1 MSRKSLET
9 IGYYHILEKL
19 KECAATENAGNR
31 IMEMDP
37 ILSETELRKQQRDT
51 TQARAMIELAG
62 TPPIPAMEHVEEY
75 LQKAVRGDMLL
86 PEQLEETG
94 MFLSAVRRLKS
105 YLLRGEEGRISL
117 AFYNQNLAFPE
128 ELQEEIERCIR
139 GGRVDDYASAYLKDI
154 KKQIQILEEKVS
166 ERAERAL
173 KTNRQY
179 LNDSFVVTRNGRFC
193 IPVKKECRSMVP
205 GSVVGQSS
213 TGATLFIEP
222 EAVANLREELEIY
235 RIEEDAEER
244 KILYTLT
251 NMTAE
256 REAEL
261 MEDIR
266 VIQKLDFMF
275 AKGKLSLEMDAV
287 EPKIN
292 LEQYMELKGAR
303 HPMLEKESC
312 VPLDFQIGRGIRGV
326 IITGPNTGGKTVA
339 IKTVALMSA
348 MACSGLHVPCRE
360 ADICMQN
367 QILCDIG
374 DGQNISDN
382 LSTFSA
388 HIKNV
393 LDILKRVRPDS
404 LVIMDELGSGTDPQ
418 EGMGIAISIL
428 EELRR
433 SGALFLVTTHYPE
446 VKEYADRYG
455 DAQNARM
462 EFDRDSL
469 KPLYRLKVGEAGE
482 SCALYIAKRLG
493 FPDKMLASAA
503 REAYGERSE
512 ALIQNMH
519 LHGGS
524 SRLEKL
530 HAPRIEKAAV
540 VRDSMDAV
548 RKFTRGDS
556 VTILPDEKIGIV
568 VKPADK
574 NGNVLVQLRNEKMLI
589 SHKRLRLKVAA
600 AELYPE
606 DYDFSIIFD
615 TVEVRK
621 ARHKMGKHHMEGL
634 EIEVEE

>member
-1 MSRKSLET
+1 MSNKSLET
-9 IGYYHILEKL
+9 IGYYNILEKL
-19 KECAATENAGNR
+19 RECTSTEKAGER
-31 IMEMDP
+31 ILEMQP
-37 ILSETELRKQQRDT
+37 ILSETDLRKQLRDT
-51 TQARAMIELAG
+51 TQARAMLELSG

-75 LQKAVRGDMLL
+75 LQKAVKGNMLM
-86 PEQLEETG
+86 PEQLEEIG

-105 YLLRGEEGRISL
+105 YLQRGEEGRISL
-117 AFYNQNLAFPE
+117 AFYNRNLIFPE
-128 ELQEEIERCIR
+128 ELQGEIERCIR
-139 GGRVDDYASAYLKDI
+139 SGRVDDHASAYLKDI
-154 KKQIQILEEKVS
+154 RKQIQFLEEKVS

-179 LNDSFVVTRNGRFC
+179 LNDSFVVKRNGRFC
-193 IPVKKECRSMVP
+193 IPVKKECRSLVP
-205 GSVVGQSS
+205 GTVVEQSS

-222 EAVANLREELEIY
+222 ETVANLREDLEIY

-244 KILYTLT
+244 KILYTIT

-266 VIQKLDFMF
+266 VIEKLDFIF
-275 AKGKLSLEMDAV
+275 AKGKLSLEMDGT

-303 HPMLEKESC
+303 HPMLDKASC
-312 VPLDFQIGRGIRGV
+312 VPLDFQIGKGIRGV

-348 MACSGLHVPCRE
+348 MACSGLHVPCNE

-393 LDILKRVRPDS
+393 LDILKRVRPES

-428 EELRR
+428 EELRK

-446 VKEYADRYG
+446 VKEYADRYEEV
-455 DAQNARM
+455 QNARM

-469 KPLYRLKVGEAGE
+469 RPLYRLRVGEAGE

-493 FPDKMLASAA
+493 FPDGMLAAAA
-503 REAYGERSE
+503 REAYGDKSS
-512 ALIQNMH
+512 AFIQSMEIQE
-519 LHGGS
+519 HG
-524 SRLEKL
+524 RKLEKI
-530 HAPRIEKAAV
+530 HVPRIKRAV
-540 VRDSMDAV
+540 EIKDSMETV
-548 RKFTRGDS
+548 RKFSRGDS
-556 VTILPDEKIGIV
+556 VSILPDGKIGIV

-574 NGNVLVQLRNEKMLI
+574 NGSVLVQFRNEKQLI

-615 TVEVRK
+615 TVEIRK
-621 ARHKMGKHHMEGL
+621 ARHQMAKHHMEGL

>member
-31 IMEMDP
+31 IMEMVP

-117 AFYNQNLAFPE
+117 AYYNQNLAFPE

-205 GSVVGQSS
+205 GSVVEQSS

-455 DAQNARM
+455 DVQNARM

-482 SCALYIAKRLG
+482 SCALYIAKSLG
-493 FPDKMLASAA
+493 FPDKMLAAAA

-574 NGNVLVQLRNEKMLI
+574 NGNVLVQLRNEKMLT

-606 DYDFSIIFD
+606 DYDFSIICD

>member
-1 MSRKSLET
+1 MSNKSLET
-9 IGYYHILEKL
+9 IGYYNILEKL
-19 KECAATENAGNR
+19 RECTSTEKAGER
-31 IMEMDP
+31 ILEMQP
-37 ILSETELRKQQRDT
+37 ILSETDLRKQLRDT
-51 TQARAMIELAG
+51 TQARAMLELSG

-75 LQKAVRGDMLL
+75 LQKAVKGNMLM
-86 PEQLEETG
+86 PEQLEEIG

-105 YLLRGEEGRISL
+105 YLQRGEEGRISL
-117 AFYNQNLAFPE
+117 AFYNRNLIFPE

-139 GGRVDDYASAYLKDI
+139 SGRVDDHASAYLKDI
-154 KKQIQILEEKVS
+154 RKQIQFLEEKVS

-179 LNDSFVVTRNGRFC
+179 LNDSFVVKRNGRFC
-193 IPVKKECRSMVP
+193 IPVKKECRSLVP
-205 GSVVGQSS
+205 GTVVEQSS

-222 EAVANLREELEIY
+222 ETVANLREDLEIY

-244 KILYTLT
+244 KILYTIT

-266 VIQKLDFMF
+266 VIEKLDFIF
-275 AKGKLSLEMDAV
+275 AKGKLSLEMDGT

-303 HPMLEKESC
+303 HPMLDKASC
-312 VPLDFQIGRGIRGV
+312 VPLDFQIGKGIRGV

-348 MACSGLHVPCRE
+348 MACSGLHVPCNE

-393 LDILKRVRPDS
+393 LNILKRVRPES

-428 EELRR
+428 EELRK

-446 VKEYADRYG
+446 VKEYADRYEEV
-455 DAQNARM
+455 QNARM

-469 KPLYRLKVGEAGE
+469 RPLYRLRVGEAGE

-493 FPDKMLASAA
+493 FPDGMLAAAA
-503 REAYGERSE
+503 REAYGDKSS
-512 ALIQNMH
+512 AFIQSMEIQE
-519 LHGGS
+519 HG
-524 SRLEKL
+524 RKLEKI
-530 HAPRIEKAAV
+530 HVPRIKRAV
-540 VRDSMDAV
+540 EIKDSMETV
-548 RKFTRGDS
+548 RKFSRGDS
-556 VTILPDEKIGIV
+556 VSILPDGKIGIV

-574 NGNVLVQLRNEKMLI
+574 NGSVLVQFRNEKQLI

-615 TVEVRK
+615 TVEIRK
-621 ARHKMGKHHMEGL
+621 ARHQMAKHHMEGL

>member
-31 IMEMDP
+31 IMEMVP

-117 AFYNQNLAFPE
+117 AYYNQNLAFPE

-205 GSVVGQSS
+205 GSVVEQSS

-235 RIEEDAEER
+235 KIEEDAEER
-244 KILYTLT
+244 RILYTLT

-312 VPLDFQIGRGIRGV
+312 VPLDFQISRGIRGV

-455 DAQNARM
+455 DVQNARM

-574 NGNVLVQLRNEKMLI
+574 NGNVLVQLRNEKILI

>member
-31 IMEMDP
+31 IMEMVP

-62 TPPIPAMEHVEEY
+62 TPPIPAREHVEEY

-117 AFYNQNLAFPE
+117 AYYNQNLSFPE

-205 GSVVGQSS
+205 GSVVEQSS

-455 DAQNARM
+455 DVQNARM

-493 FPDKMLASAA
+493 FPDKMLAAAA

>member
-31 IMEMDP
+31 IMEMVP

-117 AFYNQNLAFPE
+117 AYYNQNLAFPE

-205 GSVVGQSS
+205 GSVVEQSS

-235 RIEEDAEER
+235 KIEEDAEER

-455 DAQNARM
+455 DVQNARM

-493 FPDKMLASAA
+493 FPDKMLAAAA

>member
-1 MSRKSLET
+1 MSNKSLET
-9 IGYYHILEKL
+9 IGYYNILEKL
-19 KECAATENAGNR
+19 RECTSTEKAGER
-31 IMEMDP
+31 ILEMQP
-37 ILSETELRKQQRDT
+37 ILSETDLRKQLRDT
-51 TQARAMIELAG
+51 TQARAMLELSG

-75 LQKAVRGDMLL
+75 LQKAVKGNMLM
-86 PEQLEETG
+86 PEQLEEIG

-105 YLLRGEEGRISL
+105 YLQRGEEGRISL
-117 AFYNQNLAFPE
+117 AFYNRNLIFPE

-139 GGRVDDYASAYLKDI
+139 SGRVDDHASAYLKDI
-154 KKQIQILEEKVS
+154 RKQIQFLEEKVS

-179 LNDSFVVTRNGRFC
+179 LNDSFVVKRNGRFC
-193 IPVKKECRSMVP
+193 IPVKKECRSLVP
-205 GSVVGQSS
+205 GTVVEQSS

-222 EAVANLREELEIY
+222 ETVANLREDLEIY

-244 KILYTLT
+244 KILYTIT

-303 HPMLEKESC
+303 HPMLDKASC
-312 VPLDFQIGRGIRGV
+312 VPLDFQIGKGIRGV

-348 MACSGLHVPCRE
+348 MACSGLHVPCNE

-393 LDILKRVRPDS
+393 LDILKRVRPES

-428 EELRR
+428 EELRK

-446 VKEYADRYG
+446 VKEYADRYEEV
-455 DAQNARM
+455 QNARM

-469 KPLYRLKVGEAGE
+469 RPLYRLRVGEAGE

-493 FPDKMLASAA
+493 FPDGMLAAAA
-503 REAYGERSE
+503 REAYGDKSS
-512 ALIQNMH
+512 AFIQSMEIQE
-519 LHGGS
+519 HG
-524 SRLEKL
+524 RKLEKI
-530 HAPRIEKAAV
+530 HVPRIKRAV
-540 VRDSMDAV
+540 EIKDSMETV
-548 RKFTRGDS
+548 RKFSRGDS
-556 VTILPDEKIGIV
+556 VSILPDGKIGIV

-574 NGNVLVQLRNEKMLI
+574 NGSVLVQFRNEKQLI

-615 TVEVRK
+615 TVEIRK
-621 ARHKMGKHHMEGL
+621 ARHQMTKHHMEGL

>member
-1 MSRKSLET
+1 M
-9 IGYYHILEKL
+9 
-19 KECAATENAGNR
+19 
-31 IMEMDP
+31 
-37 ILSETELRKQQRDT
+37 
-51 TQARAMIELAG
+51 
-62 TPPIPAMEHVEEY
+62 
-75 LQKAVRGDMLL
+75 
-86 PEQLEETG
+86 
-94 MFLSAVRRLKS
+94 
-105 YLLRGEEGRISL
+105 
-117 AFYNQNLAFPE
+117 
-128 ELQEEIERCIR
+128 
-139 GGRVDDYASAYLKDI
+139 
-154 KKQIQILEEKVS
+154 
-166 ERAERAL
+166 
-173 KTNRQY
+173 
-179 LNDSFVVTRNGRFC
+179 
-193 IPVKKECRSMVP
+193 
-205 GSVVGQSS
+205 
-213 TGATLFIEP
+213 
-222 EAVANLREELEIY
+222 
-235 RIEEDAEER
+235 
-244 KILYTLT
+244 
-251 NMTAE
+251 
-256 REAEL
+256 
-261 MEDIR
+261 
-266 VIQKLDFMF
+266 
-275 AKGKLSLEMDAV
+275 
-287 EPKIN
+287 
-292 LEQYMELKGAR
+292 
-303 HPMLEKESC
+303 
-312 VPLDFQIGRGIRGV
+312 
-326 IITGPNTGGKTVA
+326 A

-455 DAQNARM
+455 DVQNARM

-493 FPDKMLASAA
+493 FPDKMLAAAA

-540 VRDSMDAV
+540 VRDSMELCV
-548 RKFTRGDS
+548 N
-556 VTILPDEKIGIV
+556 LPE
-568 VKPADK
+568 A
-574 NGNVLVQLRNEKMLI
+574 
-589 SHKRLRLKVAA
+589 
-600 AELYPE
+600 
-606 DYDFSIIFD
+606 
-615 TVEVRK
+615 TV
-621 ARHKMGKHHMEGL
+621 
-634 EIEVEE
+634 

>member
-1 MSRKSLET
+1 MSNKSLET
-9 IGYYHILEKL
+9 IGYYNILEKL
-19 KECAATENAGNR
+19 RECTSTEKAGER
-31 IMEMDP
+31 ILEMQP
-37 ILSETELRKQQRDT
+37 ILSETDLRKQLRDT
-51 TQARAMIELAG
+51 TQARAMLELSG
-62 TPPIPAMEHVEEY
+62 TPPIPSMEHVEEY
-75 LQKAVRGDMLL
+75 LQKAVKGNMLV
-86 PEQLEETG
+86 PEQLEVIG

-105 YLLRGEEGRISL
+105 YLQRGEERRISL
-117 AFYNQNLAFPE
+117 AFYNRNLIFPE

-139 GGRVDDYASAYLKDI
+139 SGRVDDHASAYLKDI
-154 KKQIQILEEKVS
+154 RKQIQFLEEKVS

-179 LNDSFVVTRNGRFC
+179 LNDSFVVKRNGRFC
-193 IPVKKECRSMVP
+193 IPVKKECRSLVP
-205 GSVVGQSS
+205 GTVVEQSS

-222 EAVANLREELEIY
+222 ETVANLREDLEIY

-244 KILYTLT
+244 KILYTIT

-266 VIQKLDFMF
+266 VIEKLDFIF
-275 AKGKLSLEMDAV
+275 AKGKLSLEMDGT

-303 HPMLEKESC
+303 HPMLDKASC
-312 VPLDFQIGRGIRGV
+312 VPLDFQIGKEIRGV

-348 MACSGLHVPCRE
+348 MACSGLHVPCNE

-393 LDILKRVRPDS
+393 LDILKRVRPES

-428 EELRR
+428 EELRK

-446 VKEYADRYG
+446 VKEYADRYEEV
-455 DAQNARM
+455 QNARM

-469 KPLYRLKVGEAGE
+469 RPLYRLRVGEAGE

-493 FPDKMLASAA
+493 FPDGMLAAAA
-503 REAYGERSE
+503 REAYGDKSS
-512 ALIQNMH
+512 AFIQSMEIQEN
-519 LHGGS
+519 G
-524 SRLEKL
+524 RKLEKI
-530 HAPRIEKAAV
+530 HVPRIKKAV
-540 VRDSMDAV
+540 EIKDSMETV
-548 RKFTRGDS
+548 RKFSRGDS
-556 VTILPDEKIGIV
+556 VSILPDGKIGIV

-574 NGNVLVQLRNEKMLI
+574 NGSVLVQFRNEKQLI

-615 TVEVRK
+615 TVEIRK
-621 ARHKMGKHHMEGL
+621 ARHQMAKHHMEGL

>member
-1 MSRKSLET
+1 MSNKSLET
-9 IGYYHILEKL
+9 IGYYNILEKL
-19 KECAATENAGNR
+19 RECTSTEKAGER
-31 IMEMDP
+31 ILEMQP
-37 ILSETELRKQQRDT
+37 ILSETDLRKQLRDT
-51 TQARAMIELAG
+51 TQARAMLELSG

-75 LQKAVRGDMLL
+75 LQKAVKGNMLM
-86 PEQLEETG
+86 PEQLEEIG

-105 YLLRGEEGRISL
+105 YLQRGEEGRISL
-117 AFYNQNLAFPE
+117 AFYNRNLIFPE

-139 GGRVDDYASAYLKDI
+139 SGRVDDHASAYLKDI
-154 KKQIQILEEKVS
+154 RKQIQFLEEKVS

-179 LNDSFVVTRNGRFC
+179 LNDSFVVKRNGRFC
-193 IPVKKECRSMVP
+193 IPVKKECRSLVP
-205 GSVVGQSS
+205 GTVVEQSS

-222 EAVANLREELEIY
+222 ETVANLREDLEIY

-244 KILYTLT
+244 KILYTIT

-266 VIQKLDFMF
+266 VIEKLDFIF
-275 AKGKLSLEMDAV
+275 AKGKLSLEMDGT

-303 HPMLEKESC
+303 HPMLDKASC
-312 VPLDFQIGRGIRGV
+312 VPLDFQIGKGIRGV

-348 MACSGLHVPCRE
+348 MACSGLHVPCNE

-393 LDILKRVRPDS
+393 LDILKRVRPES

-428 EELRR
+428 EELRK

-446 VKEYADRYG
+446 VKEYADRYEEV
-455 DAQNARM
+455 QNARM

-469 KPLYRLKVGEAGE
+469 RPLYRLRVGEAGE

-493 FPDKMLASAA
+493 FPDGMLAAAA
-503 REAYGERSE
+503 REAYGDKSS
-512 ALIQNMH
+512 AFIQSMEIQEN
-519 LHGGS
+519 G
-524 SRLEKL
+524 RKLEKI
-530 HAPRIEKAAV
+530 HVPRIKRAV
-540 VRDSMDAV
+540 EIKDSMETV
-548 RKFTRGDS
+548 RKFSRGDS
-556 VTILPDEKIGIV
+556 VSILPDGKIGIV

-574 NGNVLVQLRNEKMLI
+574 NGSVLVQFRNEKQLI

-615 TVEVRK
+615 TVEIRK
-621 ARHKMGKHHMEGL
+621 ARHQMTKHHMEGL

>member
-31 IMEMDP
+31 IMEMVP

-117 AFYNQNLAFPE
+117 AYYNQNLAFPE

-205 GSVVGQSS
+205 GSVVEQSS

-235 RIEEDAEER
+235 KIEEDAEER
-244 KILYTLT
+244 RILYTLT

-326 IITGPNTGGKTVA
+326 IITGPKTGGKTVA

-455 DAQNARM
+455 DVQNARM

-493 FPDKMLASAA
+493 FPDKMLAAAA

>member
-31 IMEMDP
+31 IMEMVP

-117 AFYNQNLAFPE
+117 AYYNQNLAFPE

-205 GSVVGQSS
+205 GSVVEQSS

-455 DAQNARM
+455 DVQNARM

>member
-1 MSRKSLET
+1 MSNKSLET
-9 IGYYHILEKL
+9 IGYYNILEKL
-19 KECAATENAGNR
+19 RECTSTEKAGER
-31 IMEMDP
+31 ILEMQP
-37 ILSETELRKQQRDT
+37 ILSETDLRKQLRDT
-51 TQARAMIELAG
+51 TQARAMLELSG

-75 LQKAVRGDMLL
+75 LQKAVKGNMLM
-86 PEQLEETG
+86 PEQLEEIG

-105 YLLRGEEGRISL
+105 YLQRGEEGRISL
-117 AFYNQNLAFPE
+117 AFYNRNLIFPE

-139 GGRVDDYASAYLKDI
+139 SGRVDDHASAYLKDI
-154 KKQIQILEEKVS
+154 RKQIQLLEEKVS

-179 LNDSFVVTRNGRFC
+179 LNDSFVVKRNGRFC
-193 IPVKKECRSMVP
+193 IPVKKECRSLVP
-205 GSVVGQSS
+205 GTVVEQSS

-222 EAVANLREELEIY
+222 ETVANLREDLEIY

-244 KILYTLT
+244 KILYTIT

-266 VIQKLDFMF
+266 VIEKLDFIF
-275 AKGKLSLEMDAV
+275 AKGKLSLEMDGT

-303 HPMLEKESC
+303 HPMLDKASC
-312 VPLDFQIGRGIRGV
+312 VPLDFQIGKGIRGV

-339 IKTVALMSA
+339 IKTVALMGA
-348 MACSGLHVPCRE
+348 MACSGLHVPCNE

-393 LDILKRVRPDS
+393 LDILKRVRPES

-428 EELRR
+428 EELRK

-446 VKEYADRYG
+446 VKEYADRYEEV
-455 DAQNARM
+455 QNARM

-469 KPLYRLKVGEAGE
+469 RPLYRLRVGEAGE

-493 FPDKMLASAA
+493 FPDGMLAAAA
-503 REAYGERSE
+503 REAYGDKSS
-512 ALIQNMH
+512 AFIQSMEIQEN
-519 LHGGS
+519 G
-524 SRLEKL
+524 RKLEKI
-530 HAPRIEKAAV
+530 HVPRIKRAV
-540 VRDSMDAV
+540 EIKDSMETV
-548 RKFTRGDS
+548 RKFSRGDS
-556 VTILPDEKIGIV
+556 VSILPDGKIGIV

-574 NGNVLVQLRNEKMLI
+574 NGSVLVQFRNEKQLI

-615 TVEVRK
+615 TVEIRK
-621 ARHKMGKHHMEGL
+621 ARHQMGKHHMEGL

>member
-31 IMEMDP
+31 IMEMVP

-117 AFYNQNLAFPE
+117 AYYNQNLAFPE

-205 GSVVGQSS
+205 GSVVEQSS

-455 DAQNARM
+455 DVQNARM
-462 EFDRDSL
+462 EFDRASL

>member
-1 MSRKSLET
+1 MSNKSLET
-9 IGYYHILEKL
+9 IGYYNILEKL
-19 KECAATENAGNR
+19 RECTSTEKAGER
-31 IMEMDP
+31 ILEMQP
-37 ILSETELRKQQRDT
+37 ILSETDLRKQLRDT
-51 TQARAMIELAG
+51 TQARAMLELSG

-75 LQKAVRGDMLL
+75 LQKAVKGNMLM
-86 PEQLEETG
+86 PEQLEEIG

-105 YLLRGEEGRISL
+105 YLQRGEEGRISL
-117 AFYNQNLAFPE
+117 AFYNRNLIFPE

-139 GGRVDDYASAYLKDI
+139 SGRVDDHASAYLKDI
-154 KKQIQILEEKVS
+154 RKQIQFLEEKVS

-179 LNDSFVVTRNGRFC
+179 LNDSFVVKRNGRFC
-193 IPVKKECRSMVP
+193 IPVKKECRSLVP
-205 GSVVGQSS
+205 GTVVEQSS

-222 EAVANLREELEIY
+222 ETVANLRENLEIY

-244 KILYTLT
+244 KILYTIT

-266 VIQKLDFMF
+266 VIEKLDFIF
-275 AKGKLSLEMDAV
+275 AKGKLSLEMDGT

-303 HPMLEKESC
+303 HPMLDKASC
-312 VPLDFQIGRGIRGV
+312 VPLDFQIGKGIRGV

-348 MACSGLHVPCRE
+348 MACSGLHVPCNE

-393 LDILKRVRPDS
+393 LDILKRVRPES

-428 EELRR
+428 EELRK

-446 VKEYADRYG
+446 VKEYADRYEEV
-455 DAQNARM
+455 QNARM

-469 KPLYRLKVGEAGE
+469 RPLYRLRVGEAGE

-493 FPDKMLASAA
+493 FPDGMLAAAA
-503 REAYGERSE
+503 REAYGDKSS
-512 ALIQNMH
+512 AFIQSMEIQE
-519 LHGGS
+519 HG
-524 SRLEKL
+524 RKLEKI
-530 HAPRIEKAAV
+530 HVPRIKRAMEIK
-540 VRDSMDAV
+540 DSMETV
-548 RKFTRGDS
+548 RKFSRGDS
-556 VTILPDEKIGIV
+556 VSILPDGKIGIV

-574 NGNVLVQLRNEKMLI
+574 NGSVLVQFRNEKQLI

-615 TVEVRK
+615 TVEIRK
-621 ARHKMGKHHMEGL
+621 ARHQMAKHHMEGL

>member
-1 MSRKSLET
+1 MSNKSLET
-9 IGYYHILEKL
+9 IGYYNILEKL
-19 KECAATENAGNR
+19 RECTSTEKAGER
-31 IMEMDP
+31 ILEMQP
-37 ILSETELRKQQRDT
+37 ILSETDLRKQLRDT
-51 TQARAMIELAG
+51 TQARAMLELSG

-75 LQKAVRGDMLL
+75 LQKAVKGNMLM
-86 PEQLEETG
+86 PEQLEEIG

-105 YLLRGEEGRISL
+105 YLQRGEEGRISL
-117 AFYNQNLAFPE
+117 AFYNRNLIFPE
-128 ELQEEIERCIR
+128 ELQGEIERCIR
-139 GGRVDDYASAYLKDI
+139 SGRVDDHASAYLKDI
-154 KKQIQILEEKVS
+154 RKQIQFLEEKVS

-179 LNDSFVVTRNGRFC
+179 LNDSFVVKRNGRFC
-193 IPVKKECRSMVP
+193 IPVKKECRSLVP
-205 GSVVGQSS
+205 GTVVEQSS

-222 EAVANLREELEIY
+222 ETVANLREDLEIY

-244 KILYTLT
+244 KILYTIT

-266 VIQKLDFMF
+266 VIEKLDFIF
-275 AKGKLSLEMDAV
+275 AKGKLSLEMDGT

-303 HPMLEKESC
+303 HPMLDKASC
-312 VPLDFQIGRGIRGV
+312 VPLDFQIGKGIRGV

-348 MACSGLHVPCRE
+348 MACSGLHVPCNE

-393 LDILKRVRPDS
+393 LDILKRVRPES

-428 EELRR
+428 EELRK

-446 VKEYADRYG
+446 VKEYADRYEEV
-455 DAQNARM
+455 QNARM

-469 KPLYRLKVGEAGE
+469 RPLYRLRVGEAGE

-493 FPDKMLASAA
+493 FPDGMLAAAA
-503 REAYGERSE
+503 REAYGDKSS
-512 ALIQNMH
+512 AFIQSMEIQE
-519 LHGGS
+519 HG
-524 SRLEKL
+524 RKLEKI
-530 HAPRIEKAAV
+530 HVPRIKRAV
-540 VRDSMDAV
+540 EIKDSMETV
-548 RKFTRGDS
+548 RKFSRGDS
-556 VTILPDEKIGIV
+556 VSILPDGKIGIV

-574 NGNVLVQLRNEKMLI
+574 NGSVLVQFRNEKQLI

-615 TVEVRK
+615 TVEIRK
-621 ARHKMGKHHMEGL
+621 ARHQMTKHHMEGL